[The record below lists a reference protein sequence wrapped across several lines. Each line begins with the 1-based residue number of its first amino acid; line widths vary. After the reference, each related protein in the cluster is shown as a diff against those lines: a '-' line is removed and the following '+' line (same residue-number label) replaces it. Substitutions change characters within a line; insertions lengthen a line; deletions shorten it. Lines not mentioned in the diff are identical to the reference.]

1 MLNAVMVLAEKVGGE
16 KRRRILHRFKNARPQ
31 TYVHCHKG
39 LACTVL

>member
-16 KRRRILHRFKNARPQ
+16 KEEILHRFKNARPQ
-31 TYVHCHKG
+31 TCVHCHKG